1 MMEEERMNK
10 SIVRFRGIFCA
21 LVKTHLLIAR
31 EHIVSQ
37 VINLYIWSSCTL
49 VIMGYIMQNFGLA
62 TNYGC
67 FQFASIVG
75 IVGLFEIYNA
85 AARNIMDIDNDRT
98 ISYYL
103 TLPARPATIF
113 LAMVCSYAIVGLFLT
128 ITILPLGK
136 FLFYNQLSF
145 AKLSWIKLIITAILS
160 NVFFGVFM
168 IAVIAHVGTISRMRN
183 IWSRFIWPLWVLG
196 CYQFSWSAVYAVSAQ
211 LAYLLLCNPVL
222 YVMEGT
228 RGVLLG
234 NPDCLPWELC
244 VVALCFFIFIGWWYA
259 YYKMKRL
266 LDFV

>member
-1 MMEEERMNK
+1 
-10 SIVRFRGIFCA
+10 
-21 LVKTHLLIAR
+21 
-31 EHIVSQ
+31 
-37 VINLYIWSSCTL
+37 
-49 VIMGYIMQNFGLA
+49 MQNFGLA

-145 AKLSWIKLIITAILS
+145 AKLSWIKLIIMAILS

-196 CYQFSWSAVYAVSAQ
+196 WYQFSWSAVYAV
-211 LAYLLLCNPVL
+211 
-222 YVMEGT
+222 
-228 RGVLLG
+228 
-234 NPDCLPWELC
+234 
-244 VVALCFFIFIGWWYA
+244 
-259 YYKMKRL
+259 
-266 LDFV
+266 